1 MMALIVIDVQKA
13 FEDPAWG
20 SRNNPQAEGQ
30 IAFLLESWR
39 KREMPII
46 YVRHVSRERFA
57 RGTVGFEFK
66 TEAMPLPGET
76 VLEKTVNSAFIGT
89 DLEQRLRELSCD
101 TVVIVGLT
109 TNHCVETTT
118 RMAGNL
124 GFTAYLVS
132 DATAT
137 FDRVGPDGYVHKAEE
152 IHRMTLANLHEEFAT
167 IVTTRELMERLT
179 DPEVL

>member
-1 MMALIVIDVQKA
+1 MKMMALIVIDVQKA
-13 FEDPAWG
+13 FEDPSWG
-20 SRNNPQAEGQ
+20 PRNNPEAETN
-30 IAFLLESWR
+30 IAQLLEVWR
-39 KREMPII
+39 ERKLPVFH
-46 YVRHVSRERFA
+46 VRHVSAARFA
-57 RGTVGFEFK
+57 RGTAGFEFK
-66 TEAMPLPGET
+66 EEAAPKAGEP

-89 DLEQRLRELSCD
+89 DLEERLRSMACD

-124 GFTAYLVS
+124 GFTTYLVS

-137 FDRVGPDGYVHKAEE
+137 FDRVGPDGFVHKAED

-167 IVTTRELMERLT
+167 IVSSHELMDRL
-179 DPEVL
+179 LGA